1 MSLKEI
7 FIKNKCDKATK
18 HRYYELYQQDF
29 DKFKND
35 QINILEIGTFKG
47 ESTQSWLDYFSQAK
61 IYTADTFERVVP
73 EKIPALKNN
82 RVQWFKVDS
91 TSSNCKENFKN
102 LNIQFD
108 FIIDDGLHTPEGQR
122 LTFENLIDF
131 LKTYFRNEDI
141 ELIVVG
147 MPKNMLNQNSLIEPL
162 ILKYIKI
169 ININF
174 PTITIERFDERFTSK
189 LAFRAMIDGGLKKK
203 KRKIKATIDMVS
215 ATIILQDYL
224 HSRKI

>member
-1 MSLKEI
+1 MNLKEI

-18 HRYYELYQQDF
+18 HRYYELYEKDF
-29 DKFKND
+29 DKFKNNE
-35 QINILEIGTFKG
+35 INILEIGTFKG

-122 LTFENLIDF
+122 LTFENLIDC
-131 LKTYFRNEDI
+131 LKPTGSYYIEDVWMLDKGNNMSHWWVKKHPNDFTMDKFNK
-141 ELIVVG
+141 LIKSINKFKVTEYDFSSKKIPDSFV
-147 MPKNMLNQNSLIEPL
+147 
-162 ILKYIKI
+162 LK
-169 ININF
+169 IN
-174 PTITIERFDERFTSK
+174 K
-189 LAFRAMIDGGLKKK
+189 
-203 KRKIKATIDMVS
+203 
-215 ATIILQDYL
+215 
-224 HSRKI
+224 

>member
-1 MSLKEI
+1 MNLKEI

-18 HRYYELYQQDF
+18 HRYYELYEKDF
-29 DKFKND
+29 DKFKNNE
-35 QINILEIGTFKG
+35 INILEIGTFKG

-73 EKIPALKNN
+73 EKITALKNN

-122 LTFENLIDF
+122 LTFENLIDC
-131 LKTYFRNEDI
+131 LKPTGSYYIED
-141 ELIVVG
+141 VW
-147 MPKNMLNQNSLIEPL
+147 MLNKGNNMSHWWVKKHPNDFTMDKFDKLIDSVSKFNITEHDFSSKKIPDSF
-162 ILKYIKI
+162 ILK
-169 ININF
+169 
-174 PTITIERFDERFTSK
+174 ITK
-189 LAFRAMIDGGLKKK
+189 
-203 KRKIKATIDMVS
+203 
-215 ATIILQDYL
+215 
-224 HSRKI
+224 

>member
-29 DKFKND
+29 DKFKHD
-35 QINILEIGTFKG
+35 EINILEIGTFKG
-47 ESTQSWLDYFSQAK
+47 ESTQSWLDYFPQAK

-108 FIIDDGLHTPEGQR
+108 VIIDDGLHTPEGQR

-131 LKTYFRNEDI
+131 LKPTGSYYIED
-141 ELIVVG
+141 VW
-147 MPKNMLNQNSLIEPL
+147 MLNKANNMSHWWVKKHPKDFTIEKYNQLIESVNKFKVTECDFSSKKIPDSY
-162 ILKYIKI
+162 ILKVEK
-169 ININF
+169 
-174 PTITIERFDERFTSK
+174 
-189 LAFRAMIDGGLKKK
+189 
-203 KRKIKATIDMVS
+203 
-215 ATIILQDYL
+215 
-224 HSRKI
+224 

>member
-1 MSLKEI
+1 MNLKEI

-18 HRYYELYQQDF
+18 HRYYELYEKDF
-29 DKFKND
+29 DKFKNNE
-35 QINILEIGTFKG
+35 INILEIGTFKG

-122 LTFENLIDF
+122 LTFENLIDC
-131 LKTYFRNEDI
+131 LKPTGSYYIED
-141 ELIVVG
+141 VW
-147 MPKNMLNQNSLIEPL
+147 MLNKGNNMSHWWVKKHPNDFTMDKFNKLIKSINKFKVTEYDFSSKKIPDSFV
-162 ILKYIKI
+162 LK
-169 ININF
+169 IN
-174 PTITIERFDERFTSK
+174 K
-189 LAFRAMIDGGLKKK
+189 
-203 KRKIKATIDMVS
+203 
-215 ATIILQDYL
+215 
-224 HSRKI
+224 

>member
-1 MSLKEI
+1 MNLKEI

-18 HRYYELYQQDF
+18 HRYYELYEKDF
-29 DKFKND
+29 DKFKNNE
-35 QINILEIGTFKG
+35 INILEIGTFKG

-122 LTFENLIDF
+122 LTFENLIDC
-131 LKTYFRNEDI
+131 LKPTGSYYIED
-141 ELIVVG
+141 VW
-147 MPKNMLNQNSLIEPL
+147 MLNKGNNMSHWWVKKHPNDFTMDKFDKLIDSVSKFNITEHDFSSKKIPDSF
-162 ILKYIKI
+162 ILK
-169 ININF
+169 
-174 PTITIERFDERFTSK
+174 ITK
-189 LAFRAMIDGGLKKK
+189 
-203 KRKIKATIDMVS
+203 
-215 ATIILQDYL
+215 
-224 HSRKI
+224 

>member
-47 ESTQSWLDYFSQAK
+47 ESTQSWLDYFSKAK
-61 IYTADTFERVVP
+61 IYTADTFERVAP
-73 EKIPALKNN
+73 EKVSALKSN

-91 TSSNCKENFKN
+91 TSTNCKENFKN

-108 FIIDDGLHTPEGQR
+108 FIIDAIDDDMGLISVFTEAMQNDLSALG
-122 LTFENLIDF
+122 NL
-131 LKTYFRNEDI
+131 KVE
-141 ELIVVG
+141 
-147 MPKNMLNQNSLIEPL
+147 
-162 ILKYIKI
+162 
-169 ININF
+169 
-174 PTITIERFDERFTSK
+174 
-189 LAFRAMIDGGLKKK
+189 AKK
-203 KRKIKATIDMVS
+203 
-215 ATIILQDYL
+215 
-224 HSRKI
+224 

>member
-1 MSLKEI
+1 MNLKEI

-18 HRYYELYQQDF
+18 HRYYELYEKDF
-29 DKFKND
+29 DKFKNNE
-35 QINILEIGTFKG
+35 INILEIGTFKG

-122 LTFENLIDF
+122 LTFENLIDC
-131 LKTYFRNEDI
+131 LKPTGSYYIEDVWMLDKGNNMSHWWVKKHPNDFTMDKFDK
-141 ELIVVG
+141 LIDSVSKFNITEHDFSSKKI
-147 MPKNMLNQNSLIEPL
+147 PDSF
-162 ILKYIKI
+162 ILK
-169 ININF
+169 
-174 PTITIERFDERFTSK
+174 ITK
-189 LAFRAMIDGGLKKK
+189 
-203 KRKIKATIDMVS
+203 
-215 ATIILQDYL
+215 
-224 HSRKI
+224 